1 MSFGKTCFC
10 NDLMIYCFYTCKGEY
25 YVRSRTKKSD
35 RRVLKTKRAI
45 RNAFIKLLAEKD
57 INDITVT
64 NIADEADIDR
74 KTLYNYYGG
83 IFEIREE
90 LENELASLLDQAI
103 KEIDFANNIKNPLH
117 IFEILTSILTEHL
130 ELCGYLMKLNANS
143 HIVRKIDGV
152 LRNKVR
158 QSMEEAKLFSDSYTL
173 DLCADFLTAGILSVY
188 QSWFNSERRQPLE
201 KISKDVGRLVAY
213 GLKDFVKAD

>member
-1 MSFGKTCFC
+1 M
-10 NDLMIYCFYTCKGEY
+10 YE
-25 YVRSRTKKSD
+25 VAQKKSD

-143 HIVRKIDGV
+143 HIVRKIDG
-152 LRNKVR
+152 LLKSKLKEAMK
-158 QSMEEAKLFSDSYTL
+158 QSTVITSTENI
-173 DLCADFLTAGILSVY
+173 DLCADFIASGLLSVY
-188 QSWFNSERRQPLE
+188 QNWFNSDRSAPLKE
-201 KISKDVGRLVAY
+201 VSINAGRLVIY
-213 GLKDFVKAD
+213 GLKDFTDL